1 MKCKKNHSHS
11 KKIIVA
17 DPDLEQKKLGSGSG
31 FQKDWKPDQDSF
43 YEFVLSLSNLYQYC
57 NRPRLNLSMVT

>member
-1 MKCKKNHSHS
+1 M
-11 KKIIVA
+11 VA
-17 DPDLEQKKLGSGSG
+17 DQDIEQKKLGSGSG
-31 FQKDWKPDQDSF
+31 FQKDWKPDQESF